1 MKAKSI
7 FSVKA
12 IVEIAVFAAI
22 GYVLDFCAGAY
33 SAPLFINGGSIGIA
47 LLAVFIV
54 SFRRGTLAGVVTGL
68 IMGLLDLADGFY
80 ALPGDFWR
88 AFAQVALDYW
98 IAYPLAGLAGLLR
111 PLLHKDDKASKRAL
125 VVILAALLGGA
136 LKFLSHYFAGV
147 LFWGDDRGSFAW
159 DLSWMNKWVYS
170 LVYNIAY
177 MGPCI
182 FLSGGLLALLAV
194 TYPRFLFVKEA
205 SSLEAAS
212 AQSDIK
218 EVK

>member
-7 FSVKA
+7 LSVKA

-47 LLAVFIV
+47 LLAVFLV
-54 SFRRGTLAGVVTGL
+54 SFRRGPLAGVLTGL

-80 ALPGDFWR
+80 AIPGNFWN

-98 IAYPLAGLAGLLR
+98 LAYPLAGLAGVFRYCMKREDPRWKRVLFVLLG
-111 PLLHKDDKASKRAL
+111 
-125 VVILAALLGGA
+125 ALLGGT
-136 LKFLSHYFAGV
+136 LKFLSHYLAGV
-147 LFWGDDRGSFAW
+147 LFWGDDASSFAW
-159 DLSWMNKWVYS
+159 DLSWMNKWFYS
-170 LVYNIAY
+170 FVYNIAY

-182 FLSGGLLALLAV
+182 VLSGGLMALIAAV
-194 TYPRFLFVKEA
+194 YPKFLFVEDTGISALAKENQT
-205 SSLEAAS
+205 S
-212 AQSDIK
+212 